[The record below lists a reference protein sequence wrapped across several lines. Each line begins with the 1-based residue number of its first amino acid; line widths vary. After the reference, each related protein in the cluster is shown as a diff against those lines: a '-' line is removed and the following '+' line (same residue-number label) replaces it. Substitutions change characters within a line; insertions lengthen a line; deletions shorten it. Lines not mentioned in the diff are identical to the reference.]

1 MDSIVLEG
9 PECEGPRRGVSD
21 IDLFQKVQ
29 DILSD
34 ELVTIRIIET
44 LKIWRLSAAGR
55 AQAYPEVQ
63 DYSLALIQH
72 CIETH

>member
-1 MDSIVLEG
+1 MRTL
-9 PECEGPRRGVSD
+9 
-21 IDLFQKVQ
+21 
-29 DILSD
+29 
-34 ELVTIRIIET
+34 IIKT
-44 LKIWRLSAAGR
+44 LKIWRLGGAGR